1 MTVSV
6 TDQALFFAGAL
17 VMGAAVG
24 LLYDAFR
31 ILRVRVRL
39 PLLGGVLDLLFWLVV
54 TVALFVYTTTA
65 GSGEV
70 RLYIVAAV
78 LLGAAAYFW
87 LLSRWFLKLGYRLAD
102 LVGVLWRVLTLPVV
116 FLLRLCKKIGKTAKK
131 SFHYRRKWYRIR
143 LISREMDELHR
154 SDRRASGG
162 GTACENQKSV
172 PPDQAGGTGPAYR
185 RRHRL
190 LNLRQQILTAQ
201 SDLAEAEAQVAA
213 QKQVNADLS
222 DAVENSDDPDRQAD
236 IARGKLGLV
245 EPGEYIFRFTD

>member
-17 VMGAAVG
+17 VMGRRWAAV
-24 LLYDAFR
+24 R
-31 ILRVRVRL
+31 RVPHPPCARPP

-154 SDRRASGG
+154 SDRRAS
-162 GTACENQKSV
+162 EEV
-172 PPDQAGGTGPAYR
+172 PPVKTKKRP
-185 RRHRL
+185 
-190 LNLRQQILTAQ
+190 
-201 SDLAEAEAQVAA
+201 S
-213 QKQVNADLS
+213 
-222 DAVENSDDPDRQAD
+222 
-236 IARGKLGLV
+236 
-245 EPGEYIFRFTD
+245 

>member
-1 MTVSV
+1 MPGSSAEMTVSV

-39 PLLGGVLDLLFWLVV
+39 PCWVECWICCSGWWSPSPCLSTPPPLS
-54 TVALFVYTTTA
+54 
-65 GSGEV
+65 SGEV

-116 FLLRLCKKIGKTAKK
+116 FLLRLCKKSEKPQKVLPLSAK
-131 SFHYRRKWYRIR
+131 
-143 LISREMDELHR
+143 
-154 SDRRASGG
+154 
-162 GTACENQKSV
+162 V
-172 PPDQAGGTGPAYR
+172 
-185 RRHRL
+185 
-190 LNLRQQILTAQ
+190 
-201 SDLAEAEAQVAA
+201 V
-213 QKQVNADLS
+213 
-222 DAVENSDDPDRQAD
+222 
-236 IARGKLGLV
+236 
-245 EPGEYIFRFTD
+245 

>member
-131 SFHYRRKWYRIR
+131 SFHYRRKCICRSCPAFSSFSDSCPTVS
-143 LISREMDELHR
+143 SRFC
-154 SDRRASGG
+154 SA
-162 GTACENQKSV
+162 KSCSF
-172 PPDQAGGTGPAYR
+172 Q
-185 RRHRL
+185 
-190 LNLRQQILTAQ
+190 
-201 SDLAEAEAQVAA
+201 
-213 QKQVNADLS
+213 
-222 DAVENSDDPDRQAD
+222 
-236 IARGKLGLV
+236 LV
-245 EPGEYIFRFTD
+245 WR

>member
-154 SDRRASGG
+154 SDRRAAGGGAFRSRGRPAVHGGGANRNTDPSAFFHAPGTGTLSGG
-162 GTACENQKSV
+162 DGLFAGKS
-172 PPDQAGGTGPAYR
+172 R
-185 RRHRL
+185 
-190 LNLRQQILTAQ
+190 
-201 SDLAEAEAQVAA
+201 
-213 QKQVNADLS
+213 
-222 DAVENSDDPDRQAD
+222 
-236 IARGKLGLV
+236 
-245 EPGEYIFRFTD
+245 FRFFDYRGN

>member
-1 MTVSV
+1 MESFDENTIVMLTNRGTLIVRGEELHIEKLSLDGGDLKVEGTIDSSPTRTAGGTGRAACLPGSSAEMTVSV

-87 LLSRWFLKLGYRLAD
+87 LLSRWFLKLGYRLA
-102 LVGVLWRVLTLPVV
+102 G
-116 FLLRLCKKIGKTAKK
+116 
-131 SFHYRRKWYRIR
+131 
-143 LISREMDELHR
+143 SRW
-154 SDRRASGG
+154 GFV
-162 GTACENQKSV
+162 ACAYTTGSV
-172 PPDQAGGTGPAYR
+172 SP
-185 RRHRL
+185 
-190 LNLRQQILTAQ
+190 
-201 SDLAEAEAQVAA
+201 EAV
-213 QKQVNADLS
+213 
-222 DAVENSDDPDRQAD
+222 
-236 IARGKLGLV
+236 
-245 EPGEYIFRFTD
+245 

>member
-102 LVGVLWRVLTLPVV
+102 LVGETYLLFWEVEKDNHMEGISGVKSQGITRSEERRV
-116 FLLRLCKKIGKTAKK
+116 GK
-131 SFHYRRKWYRIR
+131 
-143 LISREMDELHR
+143 E
-154 SDRRASGG
+154 
-162 GTACENQKSV
+162 C
-172 PPDQAGGTGPAYR
+172 
-185 RRHRL
+185 
-190 LNLRQQILTAQ
+190 
-201 SDLAEAEAQVAA
+201 
-213 QKQVNADLS
+213 
-222 DAVENSDDPDRQAD
+222 
-236 IARGKLGLV
+236 
-245 EPGEYIFRFTD
+245 

>member
-70 RLYIVAAV
+70 RLYIVAG
-78 LLGAAAYFW
+78 GAPGGGRAFFFTGGRPPGRGGLFLAAES
-87 LLSRWFLKLGYRLAD
+87 LVPQAGLPSGRSRWGF
-102 LVGVLWRVLTLPVV
+102 V
-116 FLLRLCKKIGKTAKK
+116 
-131 SFHYRRKWYRIR
+131 
-143 LISREMDELHR
+143 
-154 SDRRASGG
+154 
-162 GTACENQKSV
+162 ACAYTTGSV
-172 PPDQAGGTGPAYR
+172 SP
-185 RRHRL
+185 
-190 LNLRQQILTAQ
+190 
-201 SDLAEAEAQVAA
+201 EAV
-213 QKQVNADLS
+213 
-222 DAVENSDDPDRQAD
+222 
-236 IARGKLGLV
+236 
-245 EPGEYIFRFTD
+245 

>member
-143 LISREMDELHR
+143 LISREMDELQR

-162 GTACENQKSV
+162 GTAGENQKSG
-172 PPDQAGGTGPAYR
+172 PPDQAGGTGPA
-185 RRHRL
+185 
-190 LNLRQQILTAQ
+190 
-201 SDLAEAEAQVAA
+201 
-213 QKQVNADLS
+213 
-222 DAVENSDDPDRQAD
+222 
-236 IARGKLGLV
+236 
-245 EPGEYIFRFTD
+245 

>member
-78 LLGAAAYFW
+78 LLA
-87 LLSRWFLKLGYRLAD
+87 R
-102 LVGVLWRVLTLPVV
+102 
-116 FLLRLCKKIGKTAKK
+116 
-131 SFHYRRKWYRIR
+131 R
-143 LISREMDELHR
+143 LISAAEPLVPQTGLPSGR
-154 SDRRASGG
+154 SRWGFV
-162 GTACENQKSV
+162 ACAYTTGSV
-172 PPDQAGGTGPAYR
+172 SP
-185 RRHRL
+185 
-190 LNLRQQILTAQ
+190 
-201 SDLAEAEAQVAA
+201 EAV
-213 QKQVNADLS
+213 
-222 DAVENSDDPDRQAD
+222 
-236 IARGKLGLV
+236 
-245 EPGEYIFRFTD
+245 